1 MSSKDIL
8 ALCAG
13 NLLRRKTRTV
23 LAVIG
28 VIVGVCAIVVMVSI
42 GVALNVGFQDMI
54 EGYGNLHSIQVYNY
68 GGGSTVNGKVNKLD
82 DNMITTLGKLDG
94 VTAIT
99 PVIEKYMVIGIGD
112 MKTQAS
118 VYGMDPKYIQSM
130 SYDMNS
136 GRSLMESDGEANV
149 AIFGYNIACW
159 FYNPSRA
166 QSYDWS
172 NTEPTVDVISRDIIF
187 TSDWTYGE
195 KNTGDYE
202 QTVEYEQFE
211 FEGVGLLEGT
221 DTETSYQVII
231 PIKAMEK
238 IKASDQK
245 AEGSQPSTTGQ
256 KNYEQVLIYAEDI
269 DKIQDICATIK
280 EDYGFQTY
288 SLTDMLKELQ
298 KTANLIEMVL
308 GGIGA
313 VSLLVAAIG
322 IANTMIM
329 SVYERTREIGVMKVI
344 GASLGDIQK
353 MFLMEAGMIGFGGG
367 VIGVALSYGLSILVN
382 TVGAGLMGDLIGTG
396 GGAKASV
403 IPWWLS
409 LGALAFATLVG
420 VVSGWLPA
428 KRAMNLSA
436 LEGLKNE

>member
-54 EGYGNLHSIQVYNY
+54 EGFGNLHSIQVYSY
-68 GGGSTVNGKVNKLD
+68 GQSTGSDGKNNKLD
-82 DNMITTLGKLDG
+82 DNTITKLGKLDG
-94 VTAIT
+94 VDAIT
-99 PVIEKYMVIGIGD
+99 PVIEQYMVIGIGD

-118 VYGMDPKYIQSM
+118 VYGMDPKYIEEM
-130 SYDMNS
+130 SYDLHS
-136 GRSLMESDGEANV
+136 GRSLNEMDADSNV
-149 AIFGYNIACW
+149 LLFGYNIACW
-159 FYNPSRA
+159 FYNPRKA

-172 NTEPTVDVISRDIIF
+172 NSEPTVDVISRDVIV
-187 TSDWTYGE
+187 TSDWTYLE
-195 KNTGDYE
+195 NNTDGSDSKI
-202 QTVEYEQFE
+202 EYEKFE

-221 DTETSYQVII
+221 DTEVAYQVFM

-238 IKASDQK
+238 IVASNNK
-245 AEGSQPSTTGQ
+245 AEGQQATTG
-256 KNYEQVLIYAEDI
+256 KTTYNQVLIYVEDI
-269 DKIQDICATIK
+269 EKIQDICKTIK

-298 KTANLIEMVL
+298 STANLIEMVL

-367 VIGVALSYGLSILVN
+367 VVGILLSYGLSFVVN

-396 GGAKASV
+396 TAKASV

>member
-13 NLLRRKTRTV
+13 NLLRRKTRTI

-54 EGYGNLHSIQVYNY
+54 EGFGDLHSIQVYNY
-68 GGGSTVNGKVNKLD
+68 GGGGSNGKQSKLD
-82 DNMITTLGKLDG
+82 DATITKIGKLDG

-99 PVIEKYMVIGIGD
+99 PVIEDYMVIGIGQ

-118 VYGMDPKYIQSM
+118 VYGMDPEYIARM
-130 SYDMNS
+130 NYDLES
-136 GRSLMESDGEANV
+136 GRNMTAADSDSNV
-149 AIFGYNIACW
+149 LLFGYNVACW
-159 FYNPSRA
+159 FYNPRTS

-172 NTEPTVDVISRDIIF
+172 NTEPTVNVVSRDVIL
-187 TSDWTYGE
+187 TKDWTWGTNE
-195 KNTGDYE
+195 SAGDIKYE
-202 QTVEYEQFE
+202 E
-211 FEGVGLLEGT
+211 FGAEGIGLLSGLDSEY
-221 DTETSYQVII
+221 SYQVFM

-238 IKASDQK
+238 IKAANTK
-245 AEGSQPSTTGQ
+245 AEGGQPTVGQ
-256 KNYEQVLIYAEDI
+256 KTYEQVLIYAEDI
-269 DKIQDICATIK
+269 DKIQDICSTIK
-280 EDYGFQTY
+280 EDYGFYTY

-298 KTANLIEMVL
+298 STANLIEMVL

-313 VSLLVAAIG
+313 ISLLVAAIG

-353 MFLMEAGMIGFGGG
+353 MFLAEAGMIGFGGG
-367 VIGVALSYGLSILVN
+367 VIGIILSYLISILIN
-382 TVGAGLMGDLIGTG
+382 TVGAGLMADLIGTAG
-396 GGAKASV
+396 AAKASV
-403 IPWWLS
+403 IPIWLS
-409 LGALAFATLVG
+409 IGALAFATLVG
-420 VVSGWLPA
+420 IISGWLPA